1 MKTLVA
7 VLMFVGF
14 ASMFATGL
22 TLDRKMGIVIVMAST
37 GWVTRLIERNNR
49 NALC

>member
-14 ASMFATGL
+14 ASMFATGF
-22 TLDRKMGIVIVMAST
+22 D
-37 GWVTRLIERNNR
+37 TRQEDGNCDCHGQYGLGYCLIERNNR
-49 NALC
+49 NDLC